1 MVDAYEG
8 RKAMASWR
16 RPPGRRR
23 NVRLNKVQEDA
34 NALLSTLWRSEIARD
49 HGAAQRFTQTL
60 SDNDDDDDE
69 VCKTCDKNGG

>member
-34 NALLSTLWRSEIARD
+34 NALLRFGDLRSPGITELR
-49 HGAAQRFTQTL
+49 
-60 SDNDDDDDE
+60 
-69 VCKTCDKNGG
+69 NGSLRH